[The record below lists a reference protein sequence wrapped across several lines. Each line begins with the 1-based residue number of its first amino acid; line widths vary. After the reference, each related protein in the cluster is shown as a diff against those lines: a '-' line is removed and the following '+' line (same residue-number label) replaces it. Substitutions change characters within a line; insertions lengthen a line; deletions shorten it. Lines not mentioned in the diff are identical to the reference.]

1 MNLVRVKEIAELAGT
16 TVRTVRHYHQVGLL
30 EVPAV
35 SGGVRDYGLEHLA
48 RLLRIR
54 WLVGAG
60 LRLATIREV
69 LATQTGPKPV
79 GGLADL
85 RGTLAAIDE
94 RLDDLRVQRE
104 RIVSLIE
111 RAESDGSV
119 TPLPSGLSRV
129 YDRVAT
135 RLPTARAR
143 FALDAERRIMSIL
156 AVRGLL
162 PPALDGLMDGLTP
175 DDDDTIVE
183 LFTAFGDY
191 GAHTFDAGRFDGHL
205 KAWTDFT
212 ERHEDQI
219 ADILRQ
225 ISGRRAVV
233 FGLVARL
240 IRLAYPSRAHAQV
253 IDRYLAEVRKNPR
266 FMQALNREG
275 PDQNR
280 FLP

>member
-1 MNLVRVKEIAELAGT
+1 MRVKELAELAGT
-16 TVRTVRHYHQVGLL
+16 TVRTVRHYHHVGLL
-30 EVPAV
+30 EVPAAA
-35 SGGVRDYGLEHLA
+35 GGLRDYGLEHLA

-60 LRLATIREV
+60 LSLATIRDV
-69 LATQTGPKPV
+69 LASETRPEPV

-94 RLDDLRVQRE
+94 QLDDLRAQRE

-119 TPLPSGLSRV
+119 TPLPSGLSRM
-129 YDRVAT
+129 YDRVAA
-135 RLPTARAR
+135 RLPSARAR
-143 FALDAERRIMSIL
+143 LALDAERRIVSIL

-162 PPALDGLMDGLTP
+162 PPALDDLISGLTP
-175 DDDDTIVE
+175 VDDDTVVE

-191 GAHTFDAGRFDGHL
+191 GIRPFDAARFEGHI
-205 KAWTDFT
+205 KAWVDFT
-212 ERHEDQI
+212 DRHEDQI
-219 ADILRQ
+219 AAILRQ
-225 ISGRRAVV
+225 VSGRRAAV

-253 IDRYLAEVRKNPR
+253 IDRCLTEVKKNPR
-266 FMQALNREG
+266 LMQALNR
-275 PDQNR
+275 DQPQPESIR
-280 FLP
+280 P

>member
-1 MNLVRVKEIAELAGT
+1 MRVKELAELAGT
-16 TVRTVRHYHQVGLL
+16 TVRTVRHYHHVGLL
-30 EVPAV
+30 QVPAAA
-35 SGGVRDYGLEHLA
+35 GGMRDYGLEHLA

-60 LRLATIREV
+60 LSLATIRDV
-69 LATQTGPKPV
+69 LASEAGAEPV

-94 RLDDLRVQRE
+94 QLDDLRAQRE

-119 TPLPSGLSRV
+119 TPLPSGLSRM
-129 YDRVAT
+129 YDRVAA
-135 RLPTARAR
+135 RLPSTRAR
-143 FALDAERRIMSIL
+143 LALDAERRIVSIL

-162 PPALDGLMDGLTP
+162 PPALDDLMSGLTP
-175 DDDDTIVE
+175 VDDDTVVE

-191 GAHTFDAGRFDGHL
+191 GVRPFDAARFEGHI
-205 KAWTDFT
+205 KAWVDFT
-212 ERHEDQI
+212 DRHEDQI
-219 ADILRQ
+219 AAILRQ
-225 ISGRRAVV
+225 VSGRRAAL

-253 IDRYLAEVRKNPR
+253 IDRCLAEVKKNPR
-266 FMQALNREG
+266 LMQALNRDKPQPESIR
-275 PDQNR
+275 P
-280 FLP
+280 